1 MAPPDVVVLGG
12 HGEGWH
18 GLRLRE
24 ALTALGLSVARV
36 AFDQCRFAIG
46 QGSAGVRLGALE
58 DLPRAVLVRSI
69 PAGSFEQ
76 VTLRLGLLHALE
88 TLGVAVVNTARAIER
103 CVDKSTTSFLL
114 ARAGLPTP
122 PTWVVETAE
131 QARALVAQEAAAGHT
146 LVLKPL
152 FGAQGRGLRLVQG
165 GDELPPPEEVG
176 GVFYLQRF
184 VGRAAADGSGW
195 RDYRVFVVG
204 DDVVAAMARRALGWI
219 TNVGQGGVPEPLPAG
234 GRLAELAVAAAAAVG
249 ADHAGVDLIEAPNGG
264 LQILEVNSMPA
275 WQGLQSV
282 TPEDIAGRLAAFV
295 GRRLR
300 PGLRAAG

>member
-1 MAPPDVVVLGG
+1 MATPEVVILGG

-24 ALTALGLSVARV
+24 ALAAQGLSVARV
-36 AFDQCRFAIG
+36 GFDQCRFEIG
-46 QGSAGVRLGALE
+46 HGAAVVRLGALE
-58 DLPRAVLVRSI
+58 DLPRVVLVRSI

-88 TLGVAVVNTARAIER
+88 ALGIAVINTARAIER

-114 ARAGLPTP
+114 AQAGLPTP
-122 PTWVVETAE
+122 PTWVVETADL
-131 QARALVAQEAAAGHT
+131 ARAVVAHEAAAGHA

-195 RDYRVFVVG
+195 RDHRVFVVG
-204 DDVVAAMARRALGWI
+204 SDAVAAMTRRAAGWI
-219 TNVGQGGVPEPLPAG
+219 TNVGQGGVPEPLPAAG
-234 GRLAELAVAAAAAVG
+234 LLAEFAVAAAAAVG

-282 TPEDIAGRLAAFV
+282 APVDIAGRLATLVA
-295 GRRLR
+295 RRLR
-300 PGLRAAG
+300 PGHRVAG